1 MQKAMMSMRQNICI
15 MVLFLVG
22 SSAIM
27 GGSWGVG
34 QDAWIALLIALGFG
48 SIIVLVY
55 ARIIHLY
62 PEMDLCDIAQAVFGK
77 IIGKVIIVLMSWY
90 AIHLGVILL
99 RLLSEF
105 INIVAL
111 QETPQLPMM
120 IIILAVTG
128 YIAFSGIETL
138 GRLAI
143 IALPLYLFINLYT
156 MTLSV
161 TDIKFSNLLPIME
174 HSFNALLM
182 ASLKIFTTT
191 FAGTV
196 IFLFFADGVKKKNN
210 PYKIYL
216 YSIFISALLLL
227 AIFFLSVMVLGV
239 PMLEKEYFPFYTA
252 VRTIN
257 MGEFLSR
264 IELMIFYN
272 FLLGS
277 IVKISVCLLAAEKG
291 LQKVFNIKNKGQV
304 LAIVSFFILIVG
316 MFEFDSV
323 IEIFN
328 FTEFY
333 QYYVLPFQIVIP
345 ILLWIGAEMK
355 MGRRRSR

>member
-1 MQKAMMSMRQNICI
+1 MQKAIMSMRQNICV

-34 QDAWIALLIALGFG
+34 QDAWIALLIALPFG
-48 SIIVLVY
+48 SIIALAY

-62 PEMDLCDIAQAVFGK
+62 PQMDLYDITQAVFGK
-77 IIGKVIIVLMSWY
+77 IMGKVIVALMSWY
-90 AIHLGVILL
+90 AIHLGVILI

-111 QETPQLPMM
+111 QETPQFPMM
-120 IIILAVTG
+120 IMILVVTG
-128 YIAFSGIETL
+128 YMAFSGIETV
-138 GRLAI
+138 GKLAI
-143 IALPLYLFINLYT
+143 IAFPLYLLINLYT

-161 TDIKFSNLLPIME
+161 TDIKFSNVLPVME
-174 HSFNALLM
+174 HSINALLM

-191 FAGTV
+191 FAGIV
-196 IFLFFADGVKKKNN
+196 IFLFFADSVKKKNN

-227 AIFFLSVMVLGV
+227 AMFFLSVMVLGV
-239 PMLEKEYFPFYTA
+239 PMLEKAYFPFYTA

-264 IELMIFYN
+264 IELMVFYN
-272 FLLGS
+272 FLLGV
-277 IVKISVCLLAAEKG
+277 ILKISVCLLAAKKG
-291 LQKVFNIKNKGQV
+291 LQKVFNIKNKGRV
-304 LAIVSFFILIVG
+304 LAIVSLLILVIG

-328 FTEFY
+328 FTDIY
-333 QYYVLPFQIVIP
+333 QYYVLPFQVVIP
-345 ILLWIGAEMK
+345 ILLWIGAEIK
-355 MGRRRSR
+355 MGRKRSK